1 MSGGRIV
8 LDSETFKA
16 LSSDTRIGLLKKLN
30 DQKMT
35 LTDLANAMELS
46 KTTVQFHLESLMSVG
61 LIQKEDQG
69 RKWLYY
75 SLTKKG
81 RDILNPDGKKIN
93 VILTLSIGLVAIS
106 ILMFILYAFGGVIPW
121 TADRPV
127 ESFLDNW
134 QLVVGVIAIVDANIL
149 LVCAR
154 TLKRSGRRFIEVLF
168 DEK

>member
-16 LSSDTRIGLLKKLN
+16 LSSDTRIKLLKKL
-30 DQKMT
+30 DDHKMT
-35 LTDLANAMELS
+35 LTDLANALELS
-46 KTTVQFHLESLMSVG
+46 KTTVQFHLESLMNVG
-61 LIQKEDQG
+61 LIRKEDQG

-81 RDILNPDGKKIN
+81 RGILNPDGKKIH
-93 VILTLSIGLVAIS
+93 VILTLSIGLVVVS
-106 ILMFILYAFGGVIPW
+106 ILMFILYAFGGVFPW

-134 QLVVGVIAIVDANIL
+134 QLVVGMIAIVDANIL
-149 LVCAR
+149 ILCAR
-154 TLKRSGRRFIEVLF
+154 ILKRSGRRVIGVLLN
-168 DEK
+168 EK